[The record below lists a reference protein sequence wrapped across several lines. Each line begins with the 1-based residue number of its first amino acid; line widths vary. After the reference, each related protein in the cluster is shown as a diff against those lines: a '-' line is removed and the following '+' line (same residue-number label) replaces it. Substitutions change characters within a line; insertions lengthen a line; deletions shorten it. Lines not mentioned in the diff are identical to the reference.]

1 MTKQVTAFVR
11 HTPLSPPPHASVT
24 ITATRKPNGFGEV
37 VAGEPV
43 FIRV

>member
-11 HTPLSPPPHASVT
+11 HTPLLT

-37 VAGEPV
+37 VAREPV